1 MRPWPIRPVSDESYW
16 ELKTLAEMS
25 REEWEGLCD
34 GCGRCCLHK
43 LEDEETG
50 RLAYTAVACRLLDTE
65 SGRCGDYP
73 NRQDKVPDCLVL
85 DPETAGAFGWL
96 PQSCAYRRLAEGR
109 GLASWHPLV
118 SGDPE
123 SVHRAGISVRGR
135 VVSEEHV
142 PSSQLHEYVIHW
154 IKGGLRGPDA

>member
-1 MRPWPIRPVSDESYW
+1 MPDAPYW

-43 LEDEETG
+43 LEDEDTG

-65 SGRCGDYP
+65 TGRCRDYP
-73 NRQDKVPDCLVL
+73 NRQEKVPDCLVL
-85 DPETAGAFGWL
+85 DPERVGTFGWL
-96 PQSCAYRRLAEGR
+96 PESCAYRRLADGR
-109 GLASWHPLV
+109 GLASWHPLI

-123 SVHRAGISVRGR
+123 TVHRAGISVRGR
-135 VVSEEHV
+135 VVSEDHV
-142 PSSQLHEYVIHW
+142 PSSHLHEYVIHW
-154 IKGGLRGPDA
+154 IKGGLRGSDA

>member
-65 SGRCGDYP
+65 SGRLNQG
-73 NRQDKVPDCLVL
+73 
-85 DPETAGAFGWL
+85 
-96 PQSCAYRRLAEGR
+96 
-109 GLASWHPLV
+109 
-118 SGDPE
+118 
-123 SVHRAGISVRGR
+123 
-135 VVSEEHV
+135 
-142 PSSQLHEYVIHW
+142 
-154 IKGGLRGPDA
+154 